1 MELSQRLVKIES
13 KSGSGAGYRFGGPTI
28 KLSLLVLGFC
38 YIVSIFLPFVLCCRP
53 FCYVTLGQQ
62 EAKTSNAG
70 ESKKQ
75 FPKPFQRLRE
85 GLRAQGLRKL
95 TGGVREAS
103 GVL

>member
-28 KLSLLVLGFC
+28 KLSLLVPGFS
-38 YIVSIFLPFVLCCRP
+38 IVSIFLPFVLCCRP

-62 EAKTSNAG
+62 EAKTRNAG